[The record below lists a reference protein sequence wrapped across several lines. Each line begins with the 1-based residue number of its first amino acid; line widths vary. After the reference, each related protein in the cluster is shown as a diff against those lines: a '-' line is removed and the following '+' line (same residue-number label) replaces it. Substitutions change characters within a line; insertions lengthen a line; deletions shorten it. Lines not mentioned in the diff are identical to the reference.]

1 MTNPR
6 GNTTIDGQTAE
17 LILERPFR
25 DPQGTILHDL
35 TNYGSAS
42 IFSAAALRSNVGT
55 PANQWVPYQG
65 DNNVQVTM
73 RSVAIFFLIS
83 PDNQSLFTFS
93 LMSSSK
99 AGHLL
104 VPCYIRLLN
113 VGQMAPI
120 FMSNEGTNHLD

>member
-25 DPQGTILHDL
+25 DPQGTILYDL

-73 RSVAIFFLIS
+73 RSVDVSQNDPLSTVMPVDPSSAFCGDIL
-83 PDNQSLFTFS
+83 PYFT
-93 LMSSSK
+93 
-99 AGHLL
+99 G
-104 VPCYIRLLN
+104 
-113 VGQMAPI
+113 
-120 FMSNEGTNHLD
+120 